1 MRASVI
7 WQDQVGIIFG
17 FIFILIGLAYFFS
30 PRFAEIAFEY
40 TAQGAMWKKLV
51 GEKWAPFV
59 AKFFFSFVS
68 IALGIYVIYH
78 IIYGYD

>member
-1 MRASVI
+1 
-7 WQDQVGIIFG
+7 
-17 FIFILIGLAYFFS
+17 
-30 PRFAEIAFEY
+30 
-40 TAQGAMWKKLV
+40 MWKKLV
-51 GEKWAPFV
+51 GEKWAPIV

>member
-1 MRASVI
+1 MTACMI
-7 WQDQVGIIFG
+7 WEDQVGIIFDV
-17 FIFILIGLAYFFS
+17 IFILIGLAYFFS
-30 PRFAEIAFEY
+30 RRFAEIAFEY
-40 TAQGAMWKKLV
+40 TAQGVMWKKLV
-51 GEKWAPFV
+51 GEKWAPTV